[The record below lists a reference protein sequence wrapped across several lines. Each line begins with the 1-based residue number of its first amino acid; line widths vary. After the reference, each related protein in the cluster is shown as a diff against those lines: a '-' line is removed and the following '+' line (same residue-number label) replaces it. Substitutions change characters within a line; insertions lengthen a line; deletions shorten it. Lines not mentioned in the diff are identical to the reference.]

1 MRKALLSGATAC
13 PRRCKTDD
21 GRLIRSSRS
30 RPRSRP
36 NGRGDFRLCDSPE
49 VAGVV
54 DKVLSEQLLR
64 LPECVEET

>member
-1 MRKALLSGATAC
+1 MRKAVLSGATAC
-13 PRRCKTDD
+13 PRRGKTDD
-21 GRLIRSSRS
+21 GRVIRSS
-30 RPRSRP
+30 RSRP

-54 DKVLSEQLLR
+54 DKVLSEQPLR